1 MVLLALPVLG
11 AVFGALAV
19 FVSIKALFWPAQ
31 PRRVPLFGWR
41 LQGLIPGHQ
50 EAVAKALGRMVEERV
65 LSRPD
70 LFARLVD
77 PALRAEIVG
86 SLTVAL
92 ESRVRAIIPGVVPAV
107 AAVAAAGLVRRVAER
122 ELGHLVNRY
131 LEQLAERVEGGLG
144 LGKLVEERVRGL
156 TPEEMEDLVTA
167 VVGPQLRRMQVLGA
181 LFGLVVGL
189 GQAAVLWPFM
199 RR

>member
-1 MVLLALPVLG
+1 MPFLG

-19 FVSIKALFWPAQ
+19 FVSLKALFWPAE
-31 PRRVPLFGWR
+31 PRRVPLLGWR

-77 PALRAEIVG
+77 PALREEIVS
-86 SLTVAL
+86 SLAVAL
-92 ESRVRAIIPGVVPAV
+92 ESRVRAIIPGIVPAV
-107 AAVAAAGLVRRVAER
+107 ATVAAAGLVRRVAER
-122 ELGHLVNRY
+122 ELGHLVSRY
-131 LEQLAERVEGGLG
+131 LDQLAERVEGGLG

-156 TPEEMEDLVTA
+156 TPAEMEDLVTG

-181 LFGLVVGL
+181 FLGLVVGL
-189 GQAAVLWPFM
+189 GQAAVLWPFIG
-199 RR
+199 R

>member
-1 MVLLALPVLG
+1 MALLALPVLG

-19 FVSIKALFWPAQ
+19 YVTIKALFWPAR
-31 PRRVPLFGWR
+31 PRRIPILGWR
-41 LQGLIPGHQ
+41 LQGIIPGHQ

-77 PALRAEIVG
+77 PGLRAEIVS
-86 SLTVAL
+86 SLAVAL
-92 ESRVRAIIPGVVPAV
+92 ESRVRAIIPGVIPAV
-107 AAVAAAGLVRRVAER
+107 AAAAAAGLVRRVAER

-131 LEQLAERVEGGLG
+131 IDQLAERIEGGLG
-144 LGKLVEERVRGL
+144 LGKLVEERVGSL
-156 TPEEMEDLVTA
+156 TPEEMEDLVTG
-167 VVGPQLRRMQVLGA
+167 VVGPQLRRMQALGA
-181 LFGLVVGL
+181 AFGLVVGL

-199 RR
+199 GR

>member
-1 MVLLALPVLG
+1 MPVLG

-19 FVSIKALFWPAQ
+19 FVSLKALFWPAE
-31 PRRVPLFGWR
+31 PRRVPLLGWR

-77 PALRAEIVG
+77 PALREEIVS
-86 SLTVAL
+86 SLAVAL
-92 ESRVRAIIPGVVPAV
+92 ESRVRAIIPGIVPAV
-107 AAVAAAGLVRRVAER
+107 ATVAAAGLVRRVAER
-122 ELGHLVNRY
+122 ELGHLVSRY
-131 LEQLAERVEGGLG
+131 LDQLAERVEGGLG

-156 TPEEMEDLVTA
+156 TPAEMEDLVTG

-181 LFGLVVGL
+181 FLGLVVGL
-189 GQAAVLWPFM
+189 GQAAVLWPFIG
-199 RR
+199 R